1 MARLIGFY
9 SYKGGVGRS
18 LALAHCAVELARRG
32 RKVLIVDLD
41 LEAPGQHYS
50 SLFFTQFNPGIA
62 GGRGFLEFAQAYLA
76 RETEGTPNLA
86 EYLVRSTTEISS
98 QGKAAT
104 GQIDLLPAGQLG
116 DGGSYSADLA
126 SFNWT
131 DALGA
136 GEGGFGLLRHLRA
149 ECESLGFDD
158 VLVDS
163 RTGDSD
169 PFYVVALELADILV
183 MVSGYNRQN
192 LLGIQT
198 QYLLIKSLA
207 EERQPKRIVLVGS
220 PRPTDAAWEYWA
232 SQIRPVAPGL
242 PSFEVELPYQARL
255 ALSEELVNLDGQFD
269 DDYSRNIQKLV
280 EAMNKGRLDSQA
292 APTLPLVNPFSV
304 IRADYA
310 PNRDLIR
317 FYVDPGEAV
326 TRALSDFMP
335 VMVYGNR
342 GTGKTMLAKH
352 HSFETQADRLGR
364 SPHAEDLP
372 ALIGLYLRFDLDLLN
387 SFNVRDE
394 ALRSDFNQLFANFF
408 DILVTRKAL
417 TALNTFGGV
426 AAWCDEPKLF
436 SVLLREFGEDAPLQG
451 TLNVGAFMSYL
462 DAHFSKVRRYLNN
475 PSGVTCPVKLQ
486 GNILLK
492 LLVEN
497 LLAGSNPRFGDRW
510 FAVMV
515 DEVEHFENYQQ
526 TVLNT
531 RIKQIK
537 HADRVTYRYFLR
549 HEGLRTRNT
558 GADAAQIIQES
569 HDFRTLKIDEGIFA
583 EHFKQHVSEVSQ
595 RQLEL
600 QPQLGSIYLGV
611 TQRNL
616 DQVFAT
622 LSPEDEARKIVALR
636 RKDELAEW
644 VGKAHPA
651 VAGEFRAWMARE
663 PLVLRRVVGVILLNQ
678 GKKAQDIVE
687 AFEAWNQQ
695 AKDWYHNYNRAGL
708 FWLCR
713 LYRTDKIYAGLE
725 QLLVLSGDNVR
736 YFLEYC
742 RAIVDDWIASAKL
755 HGQPLTLPIP
765 AEVQDS
771 AIRARAQ
778 FYIDELRGK
787 PRHAEQMLNVVRRL
801 GAVFSAAHASPRQ
814 SQYEVNHFGIGDYD
828 PDRAPELQKYLREC
842 RMENVLL
849 RRPGNKQKS
858 IADDRLDDWVLHP
871 CFAPYFNISPR
882 RKKKLD
888 SLSSEE
894 LTVLFNGDETTFKR
908 LFSALK
914 KKFDAGKRR
923 AGEEISENQSL
934 FDDDTD

>member
-1 MARLIGFY
+1 MSRLIGFY

-18 LALAHCAVELARRG
+18 MALAHCAVELARRG

-41 LEAPGQHYS
+41 LEAPGQHCS
-50 SLFFTQFNPGIA
+50 SLFYSQFNLA
-62 GGRGFLEFAQAYLA
+62 LEDGRGFLEFSRAYLR
-76 RETEGTPNLA
+76 REDEGLPKLA
-86 EYLVRSTTEISS
+86 QYLVRSTTEISTL
-98 QGKAAT
+98 GKPAQ
-104 GQIDLLPAGQLG
+104 GQIDLLPSGNVG
-116 DGGSYSADLA
+116 DGNSYREALA
-126 SFNWT
+126 AFNWET
-131 DALGA
+131 ALKA

-149 ECESLGFDD
+149 ECEALGFDD
-158 VLVDS
+158 VLIDS

-169 PFYVVALELADILV
+169 PFYVVALELAEILV

-192 LLGIQT
+192 LLGT
-198 QYLLIKSLA
+198 QDRLKLLEKSV
-207 EERQPKRIVLVGS
+207 EERRPKRIVLVGS
-220 PRPTDAAWEYWA
+220 PRPPDAAWEYWA
-232 SQIRPVAPGL
+232 SQIQPVAPDL
-242 PSFEVELPYQARL
+242 PAFEIELPYQSRL
-255 ALSEELVNLDGQFD
+255 ALSEDLVNLDARIE
-269 DDYSRNIQKLV
+269 DDYSRNIQQLV
-280 EAMNKGRLDSQA
+280 AALDKTQPRRRA
-292 APTLPLVNPFSV
+292 APVLSLVNPFSV

-310 PNRDLIR
+310 PNKDLIR

-364 SPHAEDLP
+364 PPLPDDLP
-372 ALIGLYLRFDLDLLN
+372 QLIGLYLRFDLDLLN

-394 ALRSDFNQLFANFF
+394 RLRPDFNQLFANFF

-417 TALNTFGGV
+417 NALKTFGGIE
-426 AAWCDEPKLF
+426 AWCDERRLF
-436 SVLLREFGEDAPLQG
+436 TMLLREFGEDAP
-451 TLNVGAFMSYL
+451 TEASLNVNAFMDYL

-475 PSGVTCPVKLQ
+475 PADVACPVKLQ

-497 LLAGSNPRFGDRW
+497 LLSTPNPSFGERW

-515 DEVEHFENYQQ
+515 DEVEHFEIYQQ

-549 HEGLRTRNT
+549 HEGLRTRST
-558 GADAAQIIQES
+558 GADEGQIIQES

-583 EHFKQHVSEVSQ
+583 EHFNKHVLEVTQ

-611 TQRNL
+611 TQHNL
-616 DQVFAT
+616 NQVFASM
-622 LSPEDEARKIVALR
+622 LPEDEARKIVAMR
-636 RKDELAEW
+636 RKDELAQW
-644 VGKAHPA
+644 VSKEHPK
-651 VAGEFRAWMARE
+651 VASEFMAWMNRE

-678 GKKAQDIVE
+678 GKNAQDIVQG
-687 AFEAWNQQ
+687 FESWDQRAR
-695 AKDWYHNYNRAGL
+695 DWYHNYHRAGL
-708 FWLCR
+708 YWLCR
-713 LYRTDKIYAGLE
+713 IYRTEKVYAGLE
-725 QLLVLSGDNVR
+725 QILLLSGDNVR

-755 HGQPLTLPIP
+755 SDQPLTLPIP
-765 AEVQDS
+765 AEAQDR

-801 GAVFSAAHASPRQ
+801 GTVFSAAHASPRQ
-814 SQYEVNHFGIGDYD
+814 SQFEVNHFSIGDYD
-828 PDRAPELQKYLREC
+828 PDRSPDLQKYLREC

-858 IADDRLDDWVLHP
+858 IADARLDDWVLHP

-888 SLSSEE
+888 SLTSDE
-894 LTVLFNGDETTFKR
+894 LTVLFNGDDAAFKQLLTR
-908 LFSALK
+908 MR
-914 KKFDAGKRR
+914 KKFDNLNAKS
-923 AGEEISENQSL
+923 ADDASINHPL
-934 FDDDTD
+934 FDDAAE